1 MKIVYKNVD
10 SSSLSILDQW
20 IIDKNSDIV
29 KYAMFDY
36 SFTSYEKILKE
47 KPLSQRLSFNV
58 GIVPYSIWRFIM
70 VVI

>member
-36 SFTSYEKILKE
+36 SFTSYEKILKS
-47 KPLSQRLSFNV
+47 LITLRYRNQAFLY
-58 GIVPYSIWRFIM
+58 I
-70 VVI
+70 

>member
-20 IIDKNSDIV
+20 IIDKNYDIV

-36 SFTSYEKILKE
+36 SFTAY
-47 KPLSQRLSFNV
+47 
-58 GIVPYSIWRFIM
+58 
-70 VVI
+70 